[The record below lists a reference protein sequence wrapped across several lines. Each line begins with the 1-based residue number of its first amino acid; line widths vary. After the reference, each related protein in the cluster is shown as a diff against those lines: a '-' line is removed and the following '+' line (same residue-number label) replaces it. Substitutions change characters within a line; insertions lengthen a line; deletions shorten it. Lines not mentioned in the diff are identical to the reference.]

1 MTSNPLATLV
11 AEVEAATGVALARL
25 EHEAELAR
33 SFPADLQS
41 RFNALLHEQLAQRQ
55 RR

>member
-1 MTSNPLATLV
+1 MTANPLAALV
-11 AEVEAATGVALARL
+11 AEVEAATDIALARL
-25 EHEAELAR
+25 DHEAALAGR
-33 SFPADLQS
+33 LPDDPQS